1 MSANLV
7 VWVKYGSGGATKV
20 KVSSDCD
27 VNDLIKAIKLEL
39 FMALKDYDVTQI
51 DLVEDVKEGA
61 KVVVY
66 APDAPVSDIVGGNSA
81 SNPILIETT
90 GNKVISFLYR
100 GVDY

>member
-7 VWVKYGSGGATKV
+7 VWVKYGSGRATKV

-61 KVVVY
+61 EEVVY
-66 APDAPVSDIVGGNSA
+66 RSGEQVSAIVSGNSA
-81 SNPILIETT
+81 SNPILIRTT
-90 GNKVISFLYR
+90 GNIIMESMV
-100 GVDY
+100 

>member
-7 VWVKYGSGGATKV
+7 VWVKYGSGEAVKV

-27 VNDLIKAIKLEL
+27 VNDLKEAIKEKL
-39 FMALKDYDVTQI
+39 FMALKDYDASQI
-51 DLVEDVKEGA
+51 ILEEDVKEGA

-81 SNPILIETT
+81 SNPILIRTT
-90 GNKVISFLYR
+90 GNIIMESML
-100 GVDY
+100 